1 MVNEEGIPWTGILRE
16 WTEGVVIA
24 HTEEPV
30 PIFWVES
37 RCFGASQ
44 FNLANSCL
52 PDRRSPLV
60 RYVGQRCFQ
69 LNRILV

>member
-30 PIFWVES
+30 PIFWVS
-37 RCFGASQ
+37 PAALVHL
-44 FNLANSCL
+44 NLI
-52 PDRRSPLV
+52 SPTRACQIVAHL
-60 RYVGQRCFQ
+60 
-69 LNRILV
+69 